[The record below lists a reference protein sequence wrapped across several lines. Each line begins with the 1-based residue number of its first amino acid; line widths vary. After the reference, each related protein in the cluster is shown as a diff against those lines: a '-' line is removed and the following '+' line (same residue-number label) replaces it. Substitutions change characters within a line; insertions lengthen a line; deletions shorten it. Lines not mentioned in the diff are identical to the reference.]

1 MIESIFINKLQL
13 QELKLSLSKY
23 IKLCETVIIREFG
36 LKLSTS
42 AEIFNTM
49 DTENQTINKALNC
62 IKKDL
67 IPIRNMLAHVSDDE
81 HWNIAVSEF
90 EHHCNQ
96 GLIGY
101 QMLLEHVKR
110 NSDYHAGL
118 FHLHVKKSLDLNQK
132 ILEYCK

>member
-1 MIESIFINKLQL
+1 MIESVFTNKLKL
-13 QELKLSLSKY
+13 HELKLSLSKC
-23 IKLCETVIIREFG
+23 IKLYETVIIREFG

-42 AEIFNTM
+42 AETFNTM
-49 DTENQTINKALNC
+49 DAENQSMNIALNYM
-62 IKKDL
+62 KKDL
-67 IPIRNMLAHVSDDE
+67 MPIRNMLAHVSDDE
-81 HWNIAVSEF
+81 HWNITVSEF

-118 FHLHVKKSLDLNQK
+118 FHLHVKKSLDLNQQL
-132 ILEYCK
+132 LEHYK